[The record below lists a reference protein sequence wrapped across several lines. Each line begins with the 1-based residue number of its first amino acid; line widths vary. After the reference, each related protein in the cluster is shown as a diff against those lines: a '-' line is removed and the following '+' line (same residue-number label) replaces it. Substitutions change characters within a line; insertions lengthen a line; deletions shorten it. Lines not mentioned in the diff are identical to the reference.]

1 MMTLGALPNI
11 FLMLRNDGSV
21 KIFKK
26 EVQVLKHNF
35 LMKLNLALLIFTLTF
50 FLGVPSIY
58 AVEGDK
64 PMSAEE
70 MRKAAAAKAAA
81 LAKPP
86 PGGKWK
92 ATAKEALEA
101 LKLVGDVEEGEEIY
115 TVCAACH
122 LPTGWGD
129 PLGVFPQ
136 LAGQHTTVMIKQI
149 SDIRAKNRD
158 NPTMY
163 PFAMQI
169 EGAQD
174 IVDVC
179 SYIQTLKMNPN
190 PRIGPGGPDWMLSN
204 LRKEVWP
211 ISLDKIEQKVGNANF
226 KKLKTIEEK
235 EFKSKKEFLEAL
247 NNTIGAEEFKKH
259 EAVILKNAHWETD
272 LALGKTLY
280 EKNCV
285 KCHRDHGQGNFQETM
300 PVIEGQKAD
309 DKPAT
314 EAAYYPV
321 IAGQTYLYLLRQ
333 FSWIQIGKRRNANPD
348 MVKQIKGFSFIDM
361 KSVVDYAGR
370 FKMQEGD
377 WQEVGGEDEA
387 GWGDDEEEEDDD
399 KPAFMK

>member
-1 MMTLGALPNI
+1 MNHNILVKSGKTLITAI
-11 FLMLRNDGSV
+11 
-21 KIFKK
+21 
-26 EVQVLKHNF
+26 
-35 LMKLNLALLIFTLTF
+35 LALFLIVL
-50 FLGVPSIY
+50 SIY
-58 AVEGDK
+58 AAEGEK

-92 ATAKEALEA
+92 ATAEEALEA

-122 LPTGWGD
+122 FPTGWGD

-136 LAGQHTTVMIKQI
+136 LAGQHTTVLIKQI

-174 IVDVC
+174 VRDVC
-179 SYIQTLKMNPN
+179 AYIQTLKMNPN
-190 PRIGPGGPDWMLSN
+190 PRTGPGGPSWILSN

-211 ISLDKIEQKVGNANF
+211 ISLDKIQQTVGNENF

-235 EFKSKKEFLEAL
+235 EFKSKKVFFEAL
-247 NNTIGAEEFKKH
+247 NNTIGAGELKKH
-259 EAVILKNAHWETD
+259 EAVILRNADWETD
-272 LALGKTLY
+272 LGLGKTLY

-285 KCHRDHGQGNFQETM
+285 KCHGDHGQGNWKQPI
-300 PVIEGQKAD
+300 PVIEGQTAEV
-309 DKPAT
+309 DKSIVEPG
-314 EAAYYPV
+314 YFPV
-321 IAGQTYLYLLRQ
+321 IAGQTYLYLVRQ

-348 MVKQIKGFSFIDM
+348 MVKQIKGFSFLDM

-377 WQEVGGEDEA
+377 WQEVGGEDEE
-387 GWGDDEEEEDDD
+387 GWDLGVEKEVEKEDDD
-399 KPAFMK
+399 IPAHLRE

>member
-1 MMTLGALPNI
+1 
-11 FLMLRNDGSV
+11 MLN
-21 KIFKK
+21 K
-26 EVQVLKHNF
+26 EVKPLKSNI
-35 LMKLNLALLIFTLTF
+35 LVKSCKTLVTLILALFLII
-50 FLGVPSIY
+50 PSIY
-58 AVEGDK
+58 AAEGDK

-81 LAKPP
+81 LVKPP

-101 LKLVGDVEEGEEIY
+101 LKIEGDVEEGEEIY

-122 LPTGWGD
+122 FPTGWGD

-136 LAGQHTTVMIKQI
+136 LAGQHTTVLIKQI
-149 SDIRAKNRD
+149 SDIRAGNRD

-174 IVDVC
+174 IADVC
-179 SYIQTLKMNPN
+179 SYIQTREMNPK
-190 PRIGPGGPDWMLSN
+190 PRIGPGGTSWVLSN

-235 EFKSKKEFLEAL
+235 EFKSKKEFLEVL
-247 NNTIGAEEFKKH
+247 KNTIGAGELKKH
-259 EAVILKNAHWETD
+259 QAVILENADWETD
-272 LALGKTLY
+272 LKLGKKLY
-280 EKNCV
+280 EDNCV
-285 KCHRDHGQGNFQETM
+285 KCHQDHGQGNWKQ
-300 PVIEGQKAD
+300 PVPVKEGQTVEVDNTKIE
-309 DKPAT
+309 PG
-314 EAAYYPV
+314 YFPV
-321 IAGQTYLYLLRQ
+321 IAGQTYLYLIRQ

-348 MVKQIKGFSFIDM
+348 MVKQIKEFSFLDM

-370 FKMQEGD
+370 FEMKEGD
-377 WQEVGGEDEA
+377 WQEVGGEDEE
-387 GWGDDEEEEDDD
+387 GWDLGEEKEDEDI
-399 KPAFMK
+399 PAHLRK

>member
-1 MMTLGALPNI
+1 
-11 FLMLRNDGSV
+11 MLN
-21 KIFKK
+21 K
-26 EVQVLKHNF
+26 EVKPLKSNILVKSCKTLITVILTLF
-35 LMKLNLALLIFTLTF
+35 LI
-50 FLGVPSIY
+50 VPSIY
-58 AVEGDK
+58 AAEGDK
-64 PMSAEE
+64 PLSAEA
-70 MRKAAAAKAAA
+70 MRKAAADKAAA

-86 PGGKWK
+86 PGGVWK

-101 LKLVGDVEEGEEIY
+101 LKLEGDVEEGEEIY

-122 LPTGWGD
+122 FPTGWGD

-136 LAGQHTTVMIKQI
+136 LAGQHTTVLIKQI

-169 EGAQD
+169 EGARD

-190 PRIGPGGPDWMLSN
+190 PRVGPGGADWILSN

-211 ISLDKIEQKVGNANF
+211 ISLDKIQKDVGNENF
-226 KKLKTIEEK
+226 KKLKTIEEVK
-235 EFKSKKEFLEAL
+235 FKSKKEFLEAL
-247 NNTIGAEEFKKH
+247 TNTIGAGELEKH
-259 EAVILKNAHWETD
+259 QAVILKNAHWETD
-272 LALGKTLY
+272 LGLGKTLY

-285 KCHRDHGQGNFQETM
+285 KCHRDHGQGNYKESM
-300 PVIEGQKAD
+300 PDTEGQMTEAD
-309 DKPAT
+309 KMVE

-348 MVKQIKGFSFIDM
+348 MVKQIKEFSFLDM
-361 KSVVDYAGR
+361 KSVCDYACR
-370 FKMQEGD
+370 FEMQEGD
-377 WQEVGGEDEA
+377 WQEVSKEDEE
-387 GWGDDEEEEDDD
+387 GWDDDVEEKDEDDD
-399 KPAFMK
+399 IPAHLK

>member
-1 MMTLGALPNI
+1 MEKNIMVKSCKTLI
-11 FLMLRNDGSV
+11 M
-21 KIFKK
+21 
-26 EVQVLKHNF
+26 VL
-35 LMKLNLALLIFTLTF
+35 LTLSLI
-50 FLGVPSIY
+50 VPSIC
-58 AVEGDK
+58 AAQGDK

-86 PGGKWK
+86 PGGKWR
-92 ATAKEALEA
+92 ATAGEALEA
-101 LKLVGDVEEGEEIY
+101 LKLEGDVEEGEEIY

-122 LPTGWGD
+122 FPTGWGD

-136 LAGQHTTVMIKQI
+136 LAGQHNTVLIKQI

-169 EGAQD
+169 EGSQD
-174 IVDVC
+174 IADVC
-179 SYIQTLKMNPN
+179 TYIQTRKMNPD
-190 PRIGPGGPDWMLSN
+190 PRVGPGGPSWILSN

-211 ISLDKIEQKVGNANF
+211 ISLDKIQQEVGNENF

-247 NNTIGAEEFKKH
+247 KNIIGAGELKKH
-259 EAVILKNAHWETD
+259 EAVILEDANWVTD
-272 LALGKTLY
+272 LDLGKKLY

-285 KCHRDHGQGNFQETM
+285 KCHRDRGQGNYKETM
-300 PVIEGQKAD
+300 PVIEGQPVE
-309 DKPAT
+309 DKPTT
-314 EAAYYPV
+314 EAAYFPV
-321 IAGQTYLYLLRQ
+321 LAGQTYLYLVRQ

-348 MVKQIKGFSFIDM
+348 MVKQIKEFSFLDM
-361 KSVVDYAGR
+361 KSVVDYASR

-377 WQEVGGEDEA
+377 WGEVGGEDEE
-387 GWGDDEEEEDDD
+387 GWDLDGEKEEDDD
-399 KPAFMK
+399 MPAHLK